1 MEFVITKEVALFCV
15 VCMVILLMI
24 TGVVYWRF
32 RFPPEVC
39 KLLDKNDVT
48 ADKVAVL
55 VLHHYFTQV
64 GNKVTKGKRYEI
76 SEQRIIQKI
85 LSALK
90 KTSARSIERNIV
102 FNSELIIYMKNDN
115 EPLRIGIVI
124 GRNNEPQYV
133 GTDYGIPEFEFRKQ
147 IIWILTNKVVAR

>member
-32 RFPPEVC
+32 RFPTAVC

-48 ADKVAVL
+48 ADKVTVL

-64 GNKVTKGKRYEI
+64 SNRVTKGKSYEI
-76 SEQRIIQKI
+76 SDPCMIQQI

-90 KTSARSIERNIV
+90 NTSDRSIESNIV
-102 FNSELIIYMKNDN
+102 FNSELIIYLKNDN
-115 EPLRIGIVI
+115 EPLRIGVII
-124 GRNNEPQYV
+124 GRNNDPEYV
-133 GTDYGIPEFEFRKQ
+133 GADYGIPGFELRRL
-147 IIWILTNKVVAR
+147 INRILTNKVAVR